1 MNFEFD
7 MMVPMALW
15 NNVEIEIDLE
25 VACEVVVEMA
35 NVEVVVVEEMM
46 KTVDYVHVVEIGN
59 TYQNSGNTLL

>member
-1 MNFEFD
+1 MNFELD
-7 MMVPMALW
+7 MMVPVALW

>member
-1 MNFEFD
+1 

>member
-35 NVEVVVVEEMM
+35 NVEVVVAEEMM

>member
-15 NNVEIEIDLE
+15 NNVEIEIDFE
-25 VACEVVVEMA
+25 VAFEVVVEMA